1 MNKPKKLRSLD
12 ELTSFLSG
20 CQNLVVTTGAFDV
33 PHIGHIRYLRK
44 TRSYGDTLV
53 LILHSDELISSRK
66 GPGRPICKES
76 ARVARLT
83 RGNTYECVDYI
94 YVAKTQAD
102 VYEAISTLRPRTLV
116 TSKTTEDVEN
126 CPDTMLVLFSD
137 MMEVVVLEAQAKV
150 HSTDIIKKRGLVKTT

>member
-1 MNKPKKLRSLD
+1 MNKLKKLRSLD

-44 TRSYGDTLV
+44 ARSYGDTLV

-66 GPGRPICKES
+66 GPGRPIRAES
-76 ARVARLT
+76 IRVKRMSY
-83 RGNTYECVDYI
+83 GKVYDCVDYI
-94 YVAKTQAD
+94 YVARTQAD
-102 VYEAISTLRPRTLV
+102 VYEAISTLKPRTLV

-126 CPDTMLVLFSD
+126 SPDTMSVLFSD
-137 MMEVVVLEAQAKV
+137 LMEVVVLEAQAKV
-150 HSTDIIKKRGLVKTT
+150 HSTDIIEKRGLVKTA